1 MGALAETGLA
11 RSWRRCRPSHHDDVR
26 CPAAGL
32 AQQGKCSSYC
42 RYSQAFFFFKQ
53 PLVVLLL
60 SARPPGRAD
69 PGPTASKS
77 CPGTFRTSLFLL
89 LLSDPQFFKPE
100 SRCGSS
106 GSWCQWPPVTAA
118 QLHWHVGVLELARLW
133 HPCGISCVKPD
144 ICRRPQVVASAGSPG
159 PFFSR

>member
-69 PGPTASKS
+69 PGPPASKS
-77 CPGTFRTSLFLL
+77 CPAACRPRYIPRVTIPPLACE
-89 LLSDPQFFKPE
+89 PQFFKPE
-100 SRCGSS
+100 SRGGSS
-106 GSWCQWPPVTAA
+106 GSSLCQWPAVTAA
-118 QLHWHVGVLELARLW
+118 HQSHLALAREPEHLW
-133 HPCGISCVKPD
+133 PLPV
-144 ICRRPQVVASAGSPG
+144 Q
-159 PFFSR
+159 

>member
-1 MGALAETGLA
+1 MCAETGLA
-11 RSWRRCRPSHHDDVR
+11 RSRRRCRPGHDVR
-26 CPAAGL
+26 CPAAGSV
-32 AQQGKCSSYC
+32 QQG
-42 RYSQAFFFFKQ
+42 A
-53 PLVVLLL
+53 LVVLLL